1 MTTGEFDSEDAPGFA
16 AIVLG
21 AIGLTEIGT
30 ISIYGFSLSDTAF
43 SLGSTGV
50 TWAALLVV
58 AGAVWISVTNEVAVG
73 DWIGMVSDGNDPQN
87 KNKNL
92 ETAYRVAAASLVVIP
107 ALMLFVGEFSTFVT
121 GDAIPGTVA
130 TLAMIGGA
138 GVAAYGG

>member
-43 SLGSTGV
+43 SLGGTGV

-58 AGAVWISVTNEVAVG
+58 AGAVWISITNEVA
-73 DWIGMVSDGNDPQN
+73 S
-87 KNKNL
+87 
-92 ETAYRVAAASLVVIP
+92 
-107 ALMLFVGEFSTFVT
+107 FVT

-130 TLAMIGGA
+130 TVVMVGSGDAELVRTHAHHCETRGSRHTIRPA
-138 GVAAYGG
+138 NRPRT

>member
-43 SLGSTGV
+43 SLGGTGV

-58 AGAVWISVTNEVAVG
+58 AGAVWISITNEVAFG
-73 DWIGMVSDGNDPQN
+73 DWIGMVSDGDDPQN

-107 ALMLFVGEFSTFVT
+107 ALMLFVGEFSSFVT

-130 TLAMIGGA
+130 AVSMIGGG